1 MPTYEVA
8 YTFEGHYS
16 GTPTGV
22 LERSFESLAYL
33 QAQQI
38 EIEHLG
44 GTVTLGADGTVSE
57 GTARYAAPTEGH
69 VGWLAV
75 RASLPISGIRR
86 IEPPILTPDVSRDE
100 SRSEPSGHSYDIVPR
115 T

>member
-1 MPTYEVA
+1 MSTYEIT

-16 GTPTGV
+16 GTPTKV
-22 LERSFESLAYL
+22 LERSFETLANL
-33 QAQQI
+33 QAEGIDIKQ
-38 EIEHLG
+38 LG
-44 GTVTLGADGTVSE
+44 GTVTLGADGAVSE

-86 IEPPILTPDVSRDE
+86 IEPSALTPDVSQDE
-100 SRSEPSGHSYDIVPR
+100 SQSDPSVHSYDTVPR
-115 T
+115 A

>member
-1 MPTYEVA
+1 MPTYEVT

-16 GTPTGV
+16 GTPTEV
-22 LERSFESLAYL
+22 LERSFETLASL
-33 QAQQI
+33 QAEGI
-38 EIEHLG
+38 DIEHLG

-75 RASLPISGIRR
+75 HASLPISGIRR
-86 IEPPILTPDVSRDE
+86 IEPPRQTPDGPRGE
-100 SRSEPSGHSYDIVPR
+100 SRSGPSAGLYDTVPR

>member
-1 MPTYEVA
+1 MPTYEVT
-8 YTFEGHYS
+8 YTFDGHYS
-16 GTPTGV
+16 GTPPEV
-22 LERSFESLAYL
+22 LERSFETVANLHAEVED
-33 QAQQI
+33 I
-38 EIEHLG
+38 EYLG
-44 GTVTLGADGTVSE
+44 GTVTLGADGTISE

-86 IEPPILTPDVSRDE
+86 IEPPRQTPDGPQGE
-100 SRSEPSGHSYDIVPR
+100 SRAESSARLDDTVAR